1 MRCTKAAEEQLANH
15 VLPKRLAVD
24 RLACIHFVKV
34 WTMQPVGQLQHPE
47 HGEETPLQVP
57 SFVLLL
63 HAVRGARRARS
74 KSRGRTNSD
83 KPGEV
88 LVEATVQRNGPSAAT
103 SQPQDTIRVRFEVSG
118 AVYAVEEGAGGR
130 GRGMNKVSCEICI
143 RRQIRVRM
151 KRLGDTRYRTTRF
164 SAFLAG
170 CKDRDERE
178 RRACSV

>member
-130 GRGMNKVSCEICI
+130 GRGMNKVSCENCTC
-143 RRQIRVRM
+143 RQIRVRM
-151 KRLGDTRYRTTRF
+151 KRLGDSALPHNTLQRVFGGMQGSRRT
-164 SAFLAG
+164 
-170 CKDRDERE
+170 
-178 RRACSV
+178 